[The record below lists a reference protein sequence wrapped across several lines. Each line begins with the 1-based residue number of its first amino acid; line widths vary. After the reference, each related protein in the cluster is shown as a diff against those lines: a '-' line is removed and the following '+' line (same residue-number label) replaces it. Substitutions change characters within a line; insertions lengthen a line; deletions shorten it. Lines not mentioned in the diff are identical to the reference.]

1 MGSYISPFPPGVLAT
16 STGTMSFEPVSAR
29 AALVLLDGMES
40 SFVDLDHPE
49 HLEFEYMQQFDVAV
63 HAARGDG
70 PIRALHLG
78 GAACSLARAW
88 AHTRPGSRQV
98 VVEWDALVAELAR
111 EFCDIPRAP
120 HVRIRVAEARASME
134 GFPAGRFDVV
144 VRDTFAGGEVPNH
157 LRTVQVA
164 CTARRILSNDG
175 VYCVNLTDH
184 PPLTLARQEVATLA
198 SCFPHLALIADP
210 AILRGRRYGNLVIIA
225 SPQPFDNTDLIRRC
239 RALPLPVR
247 VVLGNELRAFAGTS
261 AILRDPQP

>member
-1 MGSYISPFPPGVLAT
+1 MGTFSSPFPPGVLAT

-40 SFVDLDHPE
+40 SFVDLDDPG
-49 HLEFEYMQQFDVAV
+49 HLEFEYMQQFDAAV
-63 HAARGDG
+63 HSVWGDG
-70 PIRALHLG
+70 PVRALHLG

-88 AHTRPGSRQV
+88 AHTRPGSRQI
-98 VVEWDALVAELAR
+98 VVEWDALIAELAR
-111 EFCDIPRAP
+111 EFCDIPRSP
-120 HVRIRVAEARASME
+120 QVRIRVAEARASLE

-144 VRDTFAGGEVPNH
+144 VRDTFAGGQVPDH

-164 CTARRILSNDG
+164 RMARQVVSDG
-175 VYCVNLTDH
+175 GLYCVNLTDH

-198 SCFPHLALIADP
+198 TCFPYLALIADP

-225 SPQPFDNTDLIRRC
+225 TSRPFDEADLIRRC

-247 VVLGNELRAFAGTS
+247 VVLGQELESFAGTS
-261 AILRDPQP
+261 AILHDPLP